1 VDNLYRLDSRTAL
14 VTGSAQGIGKAI
26 ALKLAKFGANVII
39 NDINKELA
47 EATAEEVRAYGTQ
60 AAVEIADIAAP
71 EAVKK
76 MVENITDRFSSLDIL
91 VNNAGIAKDGYI
103 MRMTDEQW
111 DTVLNINLKG
121 AFNCIRAV
129 TRTMFKQRRG
139 VIVNISSIIGV
150 MGNIGQVNYAA
161 SKAGLLGLTKS
172 VAKEFASRGIRVN
185 AIAPGFI
192 HTAMTEAIPGDI
204 RKKYLEGIP
213 LNRYGTPE
221 EVANLVYFLVSDAS
235 SYITGQVI
243 HVDGGL
249 IM

>member
-1 VDNLYRLDSRTAL
+1 VDNVYRLDNRTAL
-14 VTGSAQGIGKAI
+14 VTGAAQGIGKAI
-26 ALKLAKFGANVII
+26 VLTLAKSGANVVI
-39 NDINKELA
+39 NDINEELA
-47 EATAEEVRAYGTQ
+47 GVAAEEARACGVQ
-60 AAVEIADIAAP
+60 AAVEIADIVHP

-76 MVENITDRFSSLDIL
+76 MVESITNRFTSLDIL

-111 DTVLNINLKG
+111 DMVLSVNLKG

-129 TRTMFKQRRG
+129 TRTMFKQRSG
-139 VIVNISSIIGV
+139 AIVNISSIIGV

-172 VAKEFASRGIRVN
+172 AAKEFASRGIRVN
-185 AIAPGFI
+185 AVAPGYI
-192 HTAMTEAIPGDI
+192 QTAMTEAIPENI
-204 RKKYLEGIP
+204 QKKYLEGIP
-213 LNRYGTPE
+213 LNRYGSTE
-221 EVANLVYFLVSDAS
+221 EVANLVHFLVSDAS
-235 SYITGQVI
+235 RYITGQVI

>member
-1 VDNLYRLDSRTAL
+1 MDNLYRLDSRTAL
-14 VTGSAQGIGKAI
+14 VTGSAQGIGKAV

-47 EATAEEVRAYGTQ
+47 EATAEEVRACGTQ
-60 AAVEIADIAAP
+60 AAVEIADITDP
-71 EAVKK
+71 GAVKK
-76 MVENITDRFSSLDIL
+76 MVENITDRFSTLDIL
-91 VNNAGIAKDGYI
+91 VNNAGIVKDGYI

-129 TRTMFKQRRG
+129 TRTMFKQRSG

-150 MGNIGQVNYAA
+150 MGNTGQVNYAA

-172 VAKEFASRGIRVN
+172 AAKEFASRGIRVN

-204 RKKYLEGIP
+204 QKKYLEGIP

-221 EVANLVYFLVSDAS
+221 EVANLVHFLVSDAS
-235 SYITGQVI
+235 RYITGQVI

-249 IM
+249 VM

>member
-1 VDNLYRLDSRTAL
+1 MDNVYRLDDRTAL
-14 VTGSAQGIGKAI
+14 VTGAAQGIGKAI
-26 ALKLAKFGANVII
+26 VLALAKSGANVVI

-47 EATAEEVRAYGTQ
+47 EAAAEEARACGAQ
-60 AAVEIADIAAP
+60 AAVEIADIVHP

-76 MVENITDRFSSLDIL
+76 MVESITNRFTSLDIL

-111 DTVLNINLKG
+111 DMVLSVNLKG

-129 TRTMFKQRRG
+129 TRKMFKQRSG
-139 VIVNISSIIGV
+139 AIVNISSIIGV

-172 VAKEFASRGIRVN
+172 AAKEFASRGIRVN
-185 AIAPGFI
+185 AVAPGYI
-192 HTAMTEAIPGDI
+192 QTAMTEAIPENI
-204 RKKYLEGIP
+204 QKKYLEGIP
-213 LNRYGTPE
+213 LNRYGTTE
-221 EVANLVYFLVSDAS
+221 EVANLVHFLVSDAS
-235 SYITGQVI
+235 RYITGQVI

>member
-1 VDNLYRLDSRTAL
+1 LHRLDNRTAL
-14 VTGSAQGIGKAI
+14 VTGSAQGIGKTT
-26 ALKLAKFGANVII
+26 ALTLAKSGANIII
-39 NDINKELA
+39 NDVNEELA
-47 EATAEEVRAYGTQ
+47 VVAAEEVRSCGTQ
-60 AAVEIADIAAP
+60 AAVEIADITDP

-76 MVENITDRFSSLDIL
+76 MVENIADRFSSLDIL

-111 DTVLNINLKG
+111 DIVLNINLKG

-129 TRTMFKQRRG
+129 TRTMFKQRSG
-139 VIVNISSIIGV
+139 AIVNISSVIGV

-161 SKAGLLGLTKS
+161 SKAGLIGLTKS
-172 VAKEFASRGIRVN
+172 AAKEFASRGIRVN

-192 HTAMTEAIPGDI
+192 QTAMTEAIPGDI
-204 RKKYLEGIP
+204 QKKYLEGIP

-221 EVANLVYFLVSDAS
+221 EAANLVHFLVSDAS